1 MDKVI
6 DSSTRKLHI
15 IVAEYFLASL
25 VERDNAEIKFVFG
38 LENRLFLRHLQ

>member
-15 IVAEYFLASL
+15 SVAENFFASL
-25 VERDNAEIKFVFG
+25 IERDNAEIKFVFG
-38 LENRLFLRHLQ
+38 LENCLFLGHFQ

>member
-1 MDKVI
+1 MDKII

-15 IVAEYFLASL
+15 VEAEDFLASL
-25 VERDNAEIKFVFG
+25 VERDNTEIKFVFG